1 MIAGTVVLLPTTD
14 DRLVGIRGLLLNAP
28 FSVFNIVATYGPEA
42 TDAARICAAITAAA
56 PNPPLTIVALGSSAT
71 LVPAVALAQRSAH
84 RRVREYVL
92 VEPDL
97 PAVSD
102 GWPDAHVTVFSDAE
116 QNQAR
121 LRGWTI
127 RPLDSLVEWAPTE
140 Y

>member
-1 MIAGTVVLLPTTD
+1 MISGTVVLLPTAD

-28 FSVFNIVATYGPEA
+28 FTVRNIIAADGPVATE
-42 TDAARICAAITAAA
+42 AARICAAITAAA
-56 PNPPLTIVALGSSAT
+56 PDPPLTIVAFGSSAI
-71 LVPAVALAQRSAH
+71 LMPAVALAQRSAH

-92 VEPDL
+92 VEPEL
-97 PAVSD
+97 PPVSD

-127 RPLDSLVEWAPTE
+127 LPLDSLGEWAPDE
-140 Y
+140 S